1 MLMLLNPAASKVNLS
16 QCCLFFTLVLAA
28 VNDIE
33 VFVKMGDGWLGYT
46 LTATFYG
53 ECKAS

>member
-1 MLMLLNPAASKVNLS
+1 MLLNPAASKVNLS

-33 VFVKMGDGWLGYT
+33 VFVKMGDDWLGYT